1 MASLV
6 LTDWIPMP
14 GSQALRIAIKGTAVG
29 GTLSS
34 DATLS
39 GLTVTAGG
47 TDLVTFASG
56 TTDYA
61 ASVANDVAEVT
72 VTAMTTDSG
81 ATIEYLDGDDMT
93 LTDAD
98 TGVTGHQVAVAVGET
113 VIKVKVTAEDGNAT
127 QTYMVTVTRAAAMTP
142 TCTLNTGD
150 LWCGVVTVGAL
161 ELFGSTVGYGFSV
174 DDGTGALSDTGFS
187 VGTNLYTIDGVWIGT
202 GGSAGNSSIS
212 V

>member
-1 MASLV
+1 MSTNANSEDATSTAGWTIANTGLYRGR
-6 LTDWIPMP
+6 TATSWTNR
-14 GSQALRIAIKGTAVG
+14 GSAFFLQVNGTAVA
-29 GTLSS
+29 SS

-81 ATIEYLDGDDMT
+81 ATIEYLDGDDAT

-98 TGVTGHQVAVAVGET
+98 TSDPGHQVALAVGIY
-113 VIKVKVTAEDGNAT
+113 VIQVKVTA
-127 QTYMVTVTRAAAMTP
+127 
-142 TCTLNTGD
+142 
-150 LWCGVVTVGAL
+150 
-161 ELFGSTVGYGFSV
+161 
-174 DDGTGALSDTGFS
+174 
-187 VGTNLYTIDGVWIGT
+187 
-202 GGSAGNSSIS
+202 AGR
-212 V
+212 